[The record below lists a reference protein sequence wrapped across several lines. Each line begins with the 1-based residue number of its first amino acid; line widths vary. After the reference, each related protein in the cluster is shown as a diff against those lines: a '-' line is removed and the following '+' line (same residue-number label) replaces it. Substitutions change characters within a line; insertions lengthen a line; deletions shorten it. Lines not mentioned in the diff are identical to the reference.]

1 MPRSG
6 ITRRKFGV
14 IHLLP
19 VITPA
24 AGAGDGRDQGSASER
39 ALRGR
44 LLCHATPLGLGV
56 GRPASKKRDRVSY
69 ALRAKKQKSPLIK
82 T

>member
-6 ITRRKFGV
+6 ITRRKFWV

-24 AGAGDGRDQGSASER
+24 AGAAGRDQGRASER

-69 ALRAKKQKSPLIK
+69 ALRAKKQKSSSN
-82 T
+82 